1 MFFLANIVSKAMLIK
16 PIGIWMLAN
25 VVGII
30 LVVHH
35 GQANST
41 AVKLNILLLKDFFV
55 KIE

>member
-1 MFFLANIVSKAMLIK
+1 
-16 PIGIWMLAN
+16 